1 VIRTIVIGLLL
12 FLGFAVAFA
21 PASLIRTALPA
32 GSGVELLT
40 PSGTVWRGRA
50 ELFVG
55 GQPAGALTWSFR
67 PVTILQGSLGYDVQL
82 GGAEHALQGTVA
94 AGPGAVSLTL
104 AGQAQ
109 AAFVNRWLGPYD
121 IAISGGLTIGDVELR
136 VPYRS
141 PAGGRAAGTV
151 DWAGGPV
158 RYRLGR
164 RVHDGSLPPLV
175 AYLGEGLEAVVYQ
188 RGGQTPLLTAELLPS
203 GFARIG
209 VTALFTRLAGN
220 PWPGSHA
227 DHEVVLEVEEQLF

>member
-1 VIRTIVIGLLL
+1 MIRYVVVGLLL

-21 PASLIRTALPA
+21 PASLVGTALPER
-32 GSGVELLT
+32 SGVQLLT

-50 ELFVG
+50 ELLAG
-55 GQPAGALTWSFR
+55 GQPAGALTWRFR
-67 PVTILQGSLGYDVQL
+67 PVTILQGTLGYDVTL
-82 GGAEHALQGTVA
+82 DGPEHGLAGRVA
-94 AGPGAVSLTL
+94 AGPGALSLRL
-104 AGQAQ
+104 DGQAE
-109 AAFVNRWLGPYD
+109 ATFVNRWLGPYD
-121 IAISGGLTIGDVELR
+121 IAISGPLSVAGLEAT
-136 VPYRS
+136 VPYRA
-141 PAGGRAAGTV
+141 PAEGRTAGTV
-151 DWAGGPV
+151 EWAGGMV

-175 AYLGEGLEAVVYQ
+175 AYLGEGLEAVVYPQ
-188 RGGQTPLLTAELLPS
+188 GGQTPLLTARLLPS

>member
-1 VIRTIVIGLLL
+1 MIRYLAVGLLL

-21 PASLIRTALPA
+21 PASLVGTALPRGA
-32 GSGVELLT
+32 GVELLT

-50 ELFVG
+50 DLFVG
-55 GQPAGALTWSFR
+55 GQPAGALAWRFR
-67 PVTILQGSLGYDVQL
+67 PVTILQGTLGYDVQV
-82 GGAEHALQGTVA
+82 GGPEHALDGTVA
-94 AGPGAVSLTL
+94 AGPATLSLKL
-104 AGQAQ
+104 DGRAE
-109 AAFVNRWLGPYD
+109 AAFVNRWLAPYD
-121 IAISGGLTIGDVELR
+121 MAISGPLTFEAIDVQ

-141 PAGGRAAGTV
+141 PARGRTAGSV
-151 DWAGGPV
+151 QWAGGAI

-175 AYLGEGLEAVVYQ
+175 AYLGEGLEAVVYPQ
-188 RGGQTPLLTAELLPS
+188 GGQTPLLTAELLPS